1 MKQSTPLPEGDR
13 IVPMQQADLAVVHQ
27 LECDSQQ
34 DSWSLQH
41 FADELDNP
49 ASTVDLYWCPGE
61 YQSPG
66 GYQRQGQLA
75 GFLFSWQIAD
85 ELQIQNLATLPAMR
99 RRGIAVRLLEH
110 AIARSRTTGLASI
123 WLEVRDSNT
132 AAISLYNRFGFSA
145 CGKRSGYYPDG
156 EDALIMSYIAKML

>member
-1 MKQSTPLPEGDR
+1 
-13 IVPMQQADLAVVHQ
+13 MQQADLAVVHQ
-27 LECDSQQ
+27 LECASQR

-49 ASTVDLYWCPGE
+49 VSTVDLYWCPG
-61 YQSPG
+61 G
-66 GYQRQGQLA
+66 CQRQGQLA
-75 GFLFSWQIAD
+75 GFLCSWLIAD

-123 WLEVRDSNT
+123 WLEVRDSNA
-132 AAISLYNRFGFSA
+132 AAIALYKRLGFSD
-145 CGKRSGYYPDG
+145 CGKRSAYYPDG
-156 EDALIMSYIAKML
+156 EDALVMKYYEDPNS